1 MGISMIDFDLMN
13 SALPLLAKASVN
25 TLVIAFFSTL
35 IGLCGGTAIALAE
48 QSHIRLLRLVAAF
61 YVTVVRGTPMIVQI
75 AFLYYGL
82 NLPFSPIVVAI
93 MAIGL
98 NSSAYVSQT
107 IKTGIN
113 SVAKGEIEAA
123 IVMGIKRRDIMRY
136 IILPQAFRSIFPS
149 LGNEFVTL
157 IKDSSLAYIIGVH
170 ELFKESRNLMN
181 VTYDVITVYVAVT
194 LFYLVLTY
202 SVTLLL
208 RQYEKSWER
217 TC

>member
-1 MGISMIDFDLMN
+1 MIDFALLN
-13 SALPLLAKASVN
+13 SALPLLAKASAN
-25 TLVIAFFSTL
+25 TLIIAFFSTL

-48 QSHIRLLRLVAAF
+48 QSQIRLVRLVASL

-75 AFLYYGL
+75 VFLYYGL

-93 MAIGL
+93 IAIGL

-107 IKTGIN
+107 IKSGIN

-123 IVMGIKRRDIMRY
+123 VVMGIRRRDIMHY
-136 IILPQAFRSIFPS
+136 IILPQAFRAIFPS

-208 RQYEKSWER
+208 QQYEKSWER

>member
-1 MGISMIDFDLMN
+1 MIDFTLLN
-13 SALPLLAKASVN
+13 TAAPLLARASLT
-25 TLVIAFFSTL
+25 TLTIAFGATL
-35 IGLCGGTAIALAE
+35 LGLCGGTVIALAE
-48 QSHIRLLRLVAAF
+48 QSTMRLVRMIAAL

-75 AFLYYGL
+75 VFLYYGL
-82 NLPFSPIVVAI
+82 NLPFSPIIVAI
-93 MAIGL
+93 IAIGL

-123 IVMGIKRRDIMRY
+123 IVMGIRRRDIMRF
-136 IILPQAFRSIFPS
+136 IILPQAFRAIFPS

-181 VTYDVITVYVAVT
+181 VTYDVMTVYVAVT

-202 SVTLLL
+202 SVTLAL
-208 RQYEKSWER
+208 REYEKSWER
-217 TC
+217 EC

>member
-1 MGISMIDFDLMN
+1 MIDV
-13 SALPLLAKASVN
+13 ALLNDVVPLLAKASIN
-25 TLVIAFFSTL
+25 TLIIAFFSTL
-35 IGLCGGTAIALAE
+35 IGLFGGTAIALAE
-48 QSHIRLLRLVAAF
+48 QSHISLVRLVAAL

-75 AFLYYGL
+75 VFLYYGL

-93 MAIGL
+93 IAIGL

-123 IVMGIKRRDIMRY
+123 IVMGIRRRDIMRY
-136 IILPQAFRSIFPS
+136 IILPQAFRAIFPS

-170 ELFKESRNLMN
+170 ELFKESRNVMN

-202 SVTLLL
+202 SMTLLL
-208 RQYEKSWER
+208 QKYEKSWER

>member
-1 MGISMIDFDLMN
+1 MGIGMIDFALFN
-13 SALPLLAKASVN
+13 NALPLLAKASIN
-25 TLVIAFFSTL
+25 TLIIAFFSTL
-35 IGLCGGTAIALAE
+35 IGLWGGICIALA
-48 QSHIRLLRLVAAF
+48 QQGDSVIGRFIAQA
-61 YVTVVRGTPMIVQI
+61 YVSIVRGTPMIVQI
-75 AFLYYGL
+75 MFLYSL

-93 MAIGL
+93 IAIGL

-107 IKTGIN
+107 IKSGIN

-123 IVMGIKRRDIMRY
+123 IMMGIRRRDIMRY
-136 IILPQAFRSIFPS
+136 IILPQAFRAIFPS

-202 SVTLLL
+202 GVTLLL
-208 RQYEKSWER
+208 QEYEKSWER

>member
-1 MGISMIDFDLMN
+1 MIDFDLMN

>member
-1 MGISMIDFDLMN
+1 MIDGALF
-13 SALPLLAKASVN
+13 STALPLLAKASVN
-25 TLVIAFFSTL
+25 TLIIAFFSTL
-35 IGLCGGTAIALAE
+35 MGLVGGTCIALAE
-48 QSHIRLLRLVAAF
+48 QSHVCALRWLAGL

-75 AFLYYGL
+75 VFLYYGL
-82 NLPFSPIVVAI
+82 NLPFSPIIVAI
-93 MAIGL
+93 IAIGC

-113 SVAKGEIEAA
+113 SVAKGELEAA
-123 IVMGIKRRDIMRY
+123 LVMGIKRRDIMRF
-136 IILPQAFRSIFPS
+136 IILPQAFRAIFPS

-181 VTYDVITVYVAVT
+181 VTYDVFTVYVAVT

-208 RQYEKSWER
+208 REYEKTWER
-217 TC
+217 SC

>member
-1 MGISMIDFDLMN
+1 MIDVTLLN
-13 SALPLLAKASVN
+13 NAVPLLAKASLT
-25 TLVIAFFSTL
+25 TLTIAFFATL
-35 IGLCGGTAIALAE
+35 LGLCGGTAIALAE
-48 QSHIRLLRLVAAF
+48 QSSMRFLRALAAL

-75 AFLYYGL
+75 VFLYYGL

-93 MAIGL
+93 IAIGF

-123 IVMGIKRRDIMRY
+123 TVMGIRRRDIMRF
-136 IILPQAFRSIFPS
+136 IILPQAFRAIFPS

-181 VTYDVITVYVAVT
+181 VTYDVMTVYVAVT

-202 SVTLLL
+202 SVTLML
-208 RQYEKSWER
+208 REYEKRWER
-217 TC
+217 EC

>member
-1 MGISMIDFDLMN
+1 MIDFALLN
-13 SALPLLAKASVN
+13 SALPLLAQASMT
-25 TLVIAFFSTL
+25 TLTIAFFSTL
-35 IGLCGGTAIALAE
+35 LGLCGGTAIALAE

-61 YVTVVRGTPMIVQI
+61 YVSIVRGTPMIVQI
-75 AFLYYGL
+75 VFLSYGL
-82 NLPFSPIVVAI
+82 NLPFPPIVVAI
-93 MAIGL
+93 IAIGL

-113 SVAKGEIEAA
+113 SVAKGELEAA
-123 IVMGIKRRDIMRY
+123 QVMGIKRRDIMRY
-136 IILPQAFRSIFPS
+136 LILPQAFRAIFPS

-181 VTYDVITVYVAVT
+181 VTYDVFTVYVAVT

-208 RQYEKSWER
+208 KQYEKSWER